1 MKIIQLILIISFFY
15 SCATSAYQMGNKNLE
30 GLGKE
35 GLIGEWKQLKTSTLG
50 HKPKVVFTEKTFT
63 FYVNEKEPYER
74 PYHLYENFIIGPEH
88 PVLKKR
94 DSIEYEFLYR
104 DTLVLNLKERGMV
117 YPRKYYR
124 LK

>member
-1 MKIIQLILIISFFY
+1 MKIFQLILIISLFY
-15 SCATSAYQMGNKNLE
+15 SCANNVSQMRNKNLE
-30 GLGKE
+30 GMGKE
-35 GLIGEWKQLKTSTLG
+35 GLIGEWKQLKPSILG
-50 HKPKVVFTEKTFT
+50 HKPKVVFTDKTFT
-63 FYVNEKEPYER
+63 FYVNEKEPFER

-94 DSIEYEFLYR
+94 DSIKYELIFK
-104 DTLVLNLKERGMV
+104 DTLMLNLKEKGKV